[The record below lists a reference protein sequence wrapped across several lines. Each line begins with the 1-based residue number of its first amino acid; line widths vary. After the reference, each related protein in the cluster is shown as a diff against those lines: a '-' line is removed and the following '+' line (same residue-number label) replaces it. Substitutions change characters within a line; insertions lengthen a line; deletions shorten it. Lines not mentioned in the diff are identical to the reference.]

1 MLKPKML
8 RKTTDGRLF
17 AYTDA
22 LASRP
27 DMIPVW
33 ENDVDPNWVRPERL
47 TMTGELVAE
56 EQTTQLRTVLYE
68 KEELIKRLTEQI
80 DSLTEDIMSQN
91 EEIAKLNKML
101 FSPVEEVEVLP
112 DEEKMTATGYDR
124 RTMVVAAAKKLLAIG
139 GTNNIT
145 ARGQLRI
152 EALEE
157 ESGFTDIT
165 STERDA
171 AQKEAEA

>member
-33 ENDVDPNWVRPERL
+33 DQDVDPNWVKPERL
-47 TMTGELVAE
+47 TMTGTLVAE
-56 EQTTQLRTVLYE
+56 EQATQLRTHLFE
-68 KEELIKRLTEQI
+68 KEETIVKLNKQIDDLTEQ
-80 DSLTEDIMSQN
+80 LMSQN

-101 FSPVEEVEVLP
+101 FAPVEEVPIDNVIDP
-112 DEEKMTATGYDR
+112 DRKRIM
-124 RTMVVAAAKKLLAIG
+124 VAAAKKILADKDG
-139 GTNNIT
+139 HTIT
-145 ARGQLRI
+145 ARGTIRI
-152 EALEE
+152 ESLEE
-157 ESGFTDIT
+157 VSGLSGIV

-171 AQKEAEA
+171 AQKEAEKA

>member
-68 KEELIKRLTEQI
+68 KEELIKKLTEQI

-101 FSPVEEVEVLP
+101 FSPPDEVEAIP
-112 DEEKMTATGYDR
+112 DEPMLPKPDFDR
-124 RTMVVAAAKKLLAIG
+124 KTMLVAAAKKLMAIG

-157 ESGFTDIT
+157 ESGLTGVT

>member
-27 DMIPVW
+27 DMIAVW
-33 ENDVDPNWVRPERL
+33 ENDVDPNWVKPERM

-56 EQTTQLRTVLYE
+56 EQATQLRAHLFE
-68 KEELIKRLTEQI
+68 KEEIILKLNKQIDELTEQ
-80 DSLTEDIMSQN
+80 LMSQN
-91 EEIAKLNKML
+91 EEISKLNKML
-101 FSPVEEVEVLP
+101 FAPVEKVP
-112 DEEKMTATGYDR
+112 DIKTADPDR
-124 RTMVVAAAKKLLAIG
+124 QRVMVAAAKKILSDNLPHM
-139 GTNNIT
+139 IT
-145 ARGQLRI
+145 ARGQIRI
-152 EALEE
+152 ESLEE
-157 ESGFTDIT
+157 VSGLSGIV

-171 AQKEAEA
+171 AQKEAEKA